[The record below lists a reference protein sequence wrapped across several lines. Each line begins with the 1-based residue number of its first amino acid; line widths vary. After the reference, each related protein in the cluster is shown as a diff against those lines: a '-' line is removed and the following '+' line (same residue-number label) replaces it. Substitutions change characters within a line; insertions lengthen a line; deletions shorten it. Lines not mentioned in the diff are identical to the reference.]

1 MPIVSDDRG
10 AATPWRRHAAATIRA
25 TMARSKVAV
34 VTGASRGIGQVVAA
48 RLASDGWMVASFA
61 RSLTDG
67 RDGTERTLRLRVDV
81 VDEASVRAGVDRV
94 ERELGPID
102 LLVNNAG
109 ISGPHSPTWLQ
120 AADQWW
126 NVFEVNVRGVLHCCQ
141 AVLPGMVQRGA
152 GRIVNVASNAAF
164 FEIDAEMSDLM
175 SSAYMASK
183 AALVRFTEALA
194 RETDGTGVA
203 VIAVSPGM
211 VKTDMTASHFPQ
223 SWFDDES
230 IWTPPERTA
239 ELIKQIAAGT
249 LDALSGRYVHVA
261 SDDWATMGVRAA
273 DITGRDLHAMRLRID
288 GNN

>member
-1 MPIVSDDRG
+1 MPIVSDDRS
-10 AATPWRRHAAATIRA
+10 AATPWRRHAAAA
-25 TMARSKVAV
+25 MLASMAGSKVAV
-34 VTGASRGIGQVVAA
+34 VTGASRGIGQVVAE

-61 RSLTDG
+61 RSLTNGPDE
-67 RDGTERTLRLRVDV
+67 TERTLRLRVDV

-109 ISGPHSPTWLQ
+109 ISGLHSPTWLQ

-141 AVLPGMVQRGA
+141 AVLPGMVKRGA

-164 FEIDAEMSDLM
+164 FEIDAEKSDLI

-194 RETDGTGVA
+194 RETDGTGVS

-211 VKTDMTASHFPQ
+211 VKTDMTANFPQ
-223 SWFDDES
+223 SWFEDES

-239 ELIKQIAAGT
+239 DLIEQIAAGT

-261 SDDWATMGVRAA
+261 SDDWATMGARAA
-273 DITGRDLHAMRLRID
+273 DITGRDLHAMRLRVD
-288 GNN
+288 DNS

>member
-1 MPIVSDDRG
+1 MPIVSDDRS
-10 AATPWRRHAAATIRA
+10 AATPWRRHAAAA
-25 TMARSKVAV
+25 MLASMAGSKVAV
-34 VTGASRGIGQVVAA
+34 VTGASRGIGQVVAE

-61 RSLTDG
+61 RSLTNGPDE
-67 RDGTERTLRLRVDV
+67 TERTLRLRVDV

-109 ISGPHSPTWLQ
+109 ISGLHSPTWLQ

-141 AVLPGMVQRGA
+141 AVLPGMVKRGA

-164 FEIDAEMSDLM
+164 FEIDAEMSDLI

-194 RETDGTGVA
+194 RETDGTGVS

-211 VKTDMTASHFPQ
+211 VKTDMTANFPQ
-223 SWFDDES
+223 SWFEDES

-239 ELIKQIAAGT
+239 DLIEQIAAGT

-261 SDDWATMGVRAA
+261 SDDWATMGARAA
-273 DITGRDLHAMRLRID
+273 DITGRDLHAMRLRVD
-288 GNN
+288 DNS